1 MLFDQTNL
9 PVASPFLQLLLT
21 CDRILRRCENF
32 HVDEA
37 MHTVFLHEFRAMTA
51 SMLLKPLPKVVG
63 DPDVKRSVSAAGE
76 HVDVI
81 FACCAHGHDFARTL
95 TRWLCVPA
103 FAGTTMN
110 VER

>member
-37 MHTVFLHEFRAMTA
+37 MHTVFLHEFRAVTA
-51 SMLLKPLPKVVG
+51 SMLLKPFPKVVG
-63 DPDVKRSVSAAGE
+63 DPD
-76 HVDVI
+76 
-81 FACCAHGHDFARTL
+81 
-95 TRWLCVPA
+95 
-103 FAGTTMN
+103 
-110 VER
+110 